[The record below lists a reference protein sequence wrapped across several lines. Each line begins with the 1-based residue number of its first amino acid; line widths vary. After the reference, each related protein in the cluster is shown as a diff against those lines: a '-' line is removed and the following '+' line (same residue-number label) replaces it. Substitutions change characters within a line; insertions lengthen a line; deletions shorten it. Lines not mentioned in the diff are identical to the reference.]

1 MLMASY
7 TEQDIE
13 RSIRTVASLIDRFG
27 EAYWPIL
34 ERLEQELESRR
45 SRVARLQR
53 YLEVN
58 GPCAVER
65 TGTKQSY
72 RDKRQIHKGARE
84 EQAQSLERQA

>member
-53 YLEVN
+53 YLGTEAHAN
-58 GPCAVER
+58 DPVEITACSFNR
-65 TGTKQSY
+65 RANQLSYSAKITK
-72 RDKRQIHKGARE
+72 E
-84 EQAQSLERQA
+84 